1 MSLTLLD
8 CPYIHD
14 NIVSTVFVL
23 FVGLISL
30 NTMGSRPTHVF
41 ANGRSRTNLLS
52 VGSDSKKSACSME
65 DLGSFLGLERS
76 LEEGMTTHSSILAYN
91 IPMNRGAWQ
100 TTAHG
105 VSKESDTT
113 EQLST

>member
-1 MSLTLLD
+1 
-8 CPYIHD
+8 
-14 NIVSTVFVL
+14 
-23 FVGLISL
+23 
-30 NTMGSRPTHVF
+30 
-41 ANGRSRTNLLS
+41 
-52 VGSDSKKSACSME
+52 ME